1 MEQNMEFLCI
11 PVGNKNYAVEFL
23 YIKEVCTDV
32 RLSGV
37 PCLPEHFAGV
47 FHYRGNIVPV
57 LNLEDV
63 KSRAGMQSGEKAVV
77 LVIEHQKYQLGIW
90 LAREPFMVQESELIR
105 VEAFGEDRVPEGE
118 WVEKALYKKGDAL
131 FSVADVEKLIEH
143 LIICPA

>member
-1 MEQNMEFLCI
+1 MERNAEFLCI
-11 PVGNKNYAVEFL
+11 PANNKIYAVEFL

-32 RLSGV
+32 RISGV

-57 LNLEDV
+57 LNLE
-63 KSRAGMQSGEKAVV
+63 SAASQTSMQPRERAVV
-77 LVIEHQKYQLGIW
+77 LVVEYQKYQLGIW
-90 LAREPFMVQESELIR
+90 LAREPFMVQESELTH
-105 VEAFGEDRVPEGE
+105 VGAPEEDVLAGGQ
-118 WVEKALYKKGDAL
+118 WVEKALYKRGEEL